1 METCPL
7 KKMPLLLLLM
17 TLILFTPAIASI
29 NAQPITP
36 IHSFMAASEA
46 LLPSKSYVWQEIN
59 GLCAWAAVAM
69 AMQYAGANLNLY
81 DVLAGSSVGF
91 SFAYFHINDTMLMFP
106 GPLYTQVEPTKFLAD
121 LYGVNYTLYVG
132 SEIPYL
138 DQNVQVWQSEGITV
152 GVINSED
159 EAFGLMRST
168 IDSGYPLLISVD
180 PTWLPASDYDILRE
194 NDLTG
199 GGHGI
204 LVVGYN
210 DTTGIAT
217 IIDPGV
223 GSFGDDFGYPIDGRG
238 NYTQITYTALETAW
252 SNRYYISNTLI
263 PQGNAPQN
271 PDDLLGPLI
280 RDKMLG
286 VGTTY
291 SPASANAYYGKFGEL
306 AFRTMSDDMTATGLK
321 SYLSV
326 FDGIANEVYFKAALI
341 MFIGLGLEAQVTL
354 QYLSYRTALASLPSI
369 MSDTNLTDF
378 VAAGQR
384 ALPYFAELA
393 DNSTLVY
400 PTNITKATGYVATT
414 FRAIAEAFNS
424 TGDLDGAFAPYL
436 STLDDISAALL
447 GIADS
452 WRDAGNALAE
462 IWPNDF
468 LTQYGPFIAFAGGG
482 VVALLILAIWWMK
495 KKPSQ

>member
-1 METCPL
+1 VETIAL
-7 KKMPLLLLLM
+7 KKIPILLFLM
-17 TLILFTPAIASI
+17 ALIVLAPAINTT
-29 NAQPITP
+29 NAKPIMPSDNYVTT
-36 IHSFMAASEA
+36 ADA
-46 LLPSKSYVWQEIN
+46 LLPAKSYVWQEIN

-69 AMQYAGANLNLY
+69 AMQYAGVDMNLY
-81 DVLAGSSVGF
+81 DVLAASSVGF
-91 SFAYFHINDTMLMFP
+91 SFAYFHINDTMLMYP
-106 GPLYTQVEPTKFLAD
+106 GPLYTQAEPTQFLAD

-132 SEIPYL
+132 SDIPYL
-138 DQNVQVWQSEGITV
+138 EQNVQVWESEGLTI
-152 GVINSED
+152 GVIDSED
-159 EAFGLMRST
+159 EAFDLMRST
-168 IDSGYPLLISVD
+168 VDSGYPLLVSVD

-199 GGHGI
+199 GGHAVLI
-204 LVVGYN
+204 VGYN

-238 NYTQITYTALETAW
+238 NYTQITYTALDNAW
-252 SNRYYISNTLI
+252 SNRYYISNTLV
-263 PQGNAPQN
+263 PLGNAPQN
-271 PDDLLGPLI
+271 RDDMLGPLI
-280 RDKMLG
+280 RDKLLG

-291 SPASANAYYGKFGEL
+291 SPSSANAYYGKFGEM

-326 FDGIANEVYFKAALI
+326 FDGIANEVTFKASLI
-341 MFIGLGLEAQVTL
+341 LFIGLGIEAQVTL

-369 MSDTNLTDF
+369 MTDTDLTDF
-378 VAAGQR
+378 VTAGQR
-384 ALPYFAELA
+384 ALPYFAQIA
-393 DNSTLVY
+393 DNATLIY
-400 PTNITKATGYVATT
+400 PTNITKATGTVATT

-424 TGDLDGAFAPYL
+424 SGDIDGAFAPYE
-436 STLDDISAALL
+436 STLDDLSAALL

-462 IWPNDF
+462 IWPNDL
-468 LTQYGPFIAFAGGG
+468 LTQYGMVIAFAGGG
-482 VVALLILAIWWMK
+482 VIALLVIAFWYIK